1 MGNYGYDPRQ
11 QQQGQY
17 GQGPYGAQQ
26 IVVASPMFMAGWSCP
41 YCRYQGQAIA
51 AEKIST
57 GGWIVFAVLL
67 LVCFPLFWIGLLM
80 KETVAQCPQC
90 LKRVT

>member
-11 QQQGQY
+11 QPGQY
-17 GQGPYGAQQ
+17 NPYGAQQ
-26 IVVASPMFMAGWSCP
+26 IVVASPSYVNVWTCP
-41 YCRYQGQAIA
+41 FCRYQGQAIA
-51 AEKIST
+51 AQKVSA
-57 GGWIVFAVLL
+57 GGWVVFAVML

-90 LKRVT
+90 ARKTG